1 MVKEMD
7 LGKVLY
13 LDVEFVV
20 TDLGNNA
27 CLCTLK

>member
-27 CLCTLK
+27 FVP